1 MPQILKPSNHYCGY
15 CLPADQLNRSSAAL
29 QLLAIGS
36 HNGKKMI
43 ELLSSTSNE
52 EMYRKVSVCNKI
64 KIDLYFCISEMIII
78 WTKNLKSFSTV
89 FIIVLR
95 CHLV

>member
-78 WTKNLKSFSTV
+78 GTKNLKSFSTV